1 MTGLKAGAA
10 GKGLRGDASAE
21 FDKSDTVQYNRDKNG
36 GIARDAN
43 GNKIARA
50 DRNRPPEELGL
61 KQWNG
66 Y

>member
-10 GKGLRGDASAE
+10 GKGLRGDAQD
-21 FDKSDTVQYNRDKNG
+21 FDKKDTVQYNRDVNG

-61 KQWNG
+61 KQWDG
-66 Y
+66 K